1 MTRRLANNKGGC
13 SLFTLELL
21 LRLGNTFRAATLP
34 SGFLRRALPTEA
46 EAASTGAVSSLV
58 AGVGK
63 ALASPVVEGV
73 SGVLDR
79 LVRSIWEVGD
89 CFVTPAARKL

>member
-1 MTRRLANNKGGC
+1 MRELASNKGGY
-13 SLFTLELL
+13 SLYTLEPL

-46 EAASTGAVSSLV
+46 EATSTGVISSLA
-58 AGVGK
+58 AGVGE

-73 SGVLDR
+73 SGVPGHII
-79 LVRSIWEVGD
+79 RSAWEVGD
-89 CFVTPAARKL
+89 SFVTSAPGKP